1 MPNPE
6 NLIPFN
12 KMSKERARA
21 IQSKGG
27 RTVTEQRRLAAV
39 IRELKKRKDLT
50 PTQIHYLAM
59 IQSGQL
65 NLLKDG
71 LLADV
76 MSNSKTQKEK
86 LAVLDRVIKV
96 TEPESKIDLTV
107 NNLTITHSDFAGA
120 YNEYKKEPTKGSNKE

>member
-12 KMSKERARA
+12 KMSKEKARA

-39 IRELKKRKDLT
+39 IRELKKRNDLT
-50 PTQIHYLAM
+50 PTQLHYLAM
-59 IQSGQL
+59 IQAGQL

-71 LLADV
+71 LLADI

-86 LAVLDRVIKV
+86 VAVLDRVIKV
-96 TEPESKIDLTV
+96 TEPESKIDVTV
-107 NNLTITHSDFAGA
+107 NNLVITHSDFASA
-120 YNEYKKEPTKGSNKE
+120 YNEYKKPTKGSNKK